1 MLSVLSIVATDGVVS
16 LTFTASSLGL
26 RASRSRKSSLI
37 IKQGNLLLSQQ
48 YSSQHWIQVQV
59 IYWQSKLY
67 FLVDQSRY
75 CERLEPRCHFIHRL
89 SMIVWV
95 NVALN
100 RTVTIDSDWHFDN
113 LCGQSSSMSKWV
125 VSRQL
130 MVFNSGY

>member
-67 FLVDQSRY
+67 FLVDQRRY
-75 CERLEPRCHFIHRL
+75 CERLEPKCHFICRL

-100 RTVTIDSDWHFDN
+100 RTIIDSDWHFDN
-113 LCGQSSSMSKWV
+113 LCGQSSKVSKWV